1 MNTMLVHFGVDFE
14 PIQRPNVHTEVI
26 RPRFPQ
32 LQKEKR
38 SIEVEIHV
46 IISPSKIDAS
56 ILFHKVRITA
66 VLDLLLELKS
76 FVFDD
81 VPEED
86 VPKELCKCRQCS
98 ESITS
103 GGTYELSRTL
113 YSKNCGYYAVGL
125 ILFLC
130 HLWGRQL
137 FLGIPPFISVPG
149 NLHILLMYVF
159 QPSFL

>member
-26 RPRFPQ
+26 RPQFPQ

-46 IISPSKIDAS
+46 IISPSKINAS

-86 VPKELCKCRQCS
+86 VPKELCKYRQCS

-103 GGTYELSRTL
+103 GGTYELSRTS
-113 YSKNCGYYAVGL
+113 YSKNCGYYAVTPRTVVIMQLGL
-125 ILFLC
+125 F
-130 HLWGRQL
+130 
-137 FLGIPPFISVPG
+137 
-149 NLHILLMYVF
+149 Y
-159 QPSFL
+159 SFLSFGQTAVSGNSTLHQ